1 MIDGSAA
8 ADRSNATSIYGSAT
22 AISRGVTATTSRAL
36 SGVAPSGGTAP
47 TPKHSHAEHRVALP
61 VKRSLAWC
69 CRVSLLNK
77 SLAHRKSQAAMEF
90 LITYGWAILVV
101 LAAIAALAYFGVLSP
116 SRFLPESC
124 TLPSTS
130 GLACLDFTFTSSSAN
145 LFLVNGGGRDLW
157 VNSIEV
163 GSCSAVFGQAF
174 PDGASHVFVLS
185 GCDFGSAGQK
195 IKQPFVVSY
204 SDIISNFTK
213 SASGSI
219 TASIS

>member
-1 MIDGSAA
+1 
-8 ADRSNATSIYGSAT
+8 
-22 AISRGVTATTSRAL
+22 
-36 SGVAPSGGTAP
+36 
-47 TPKHSHAEHRVALP
+47 
-61 VKRSLAWC
+61 
-69 CRVSLLNK
+69 
-77 SLAHRKSQAAMEF
+77 MEF